1 MTFLRGIGAFIEDQ
15 LPGLLVGLGIAGT
28 LLVVILFF
36 GGVRFGDESA
46 CDARVADAVSQVEAE
61 IGPLLF
67 DAVSEVIQLQDD
79 VQLLEARLAA
89 CQASHGPSGESG
101 IRMNE
106 VLGAYSD
113 PAGNFYCF
121 PNDD

>member
-15 LPGLLVGLGIAGT
+15 LPGLLAGLGLGAI
-28 LLVVILFF
+28 LLGVLVLFGSF
-36 GGVRFGDESA
+36 GFSNDCADE
-46 CDARVADAVSQVEAE
+46 VADAVSQVEAE

-67 DAVSEVIQLQDD
+67 GALSKVIQLQDD
-79 VQLLEARLAA
+79 VQSLKARIAA
-89 CQASHGPSGESG
+89 CQASHGPSGASA

-106 VLGAYSD
+106 ELGAYSD
-113 PAGNFYCF
+113 AAGDFYCF